1 MRYLD
6 YYATQFQLWAAVLVW
21 SGRPAACARS
31 AARRAGTPAILMCAG
46 TSMPSA
52 RESERRATM
61 ATLRPRRLALKYSPP
76 TVILEYSG
84 DGGFLHYKV
93 HLRNLERGMDADKI
107 TRKVFAKHGRYF
119 DPEKVRHSQV
129 KKLVERLLSRAG
141 PPASGLPPPPPASS
155 LPPPKP
161 FPGQPGFRRPAD
173 ERLLNGAV
181 DLNTVSER
189 DLAHA
194 KSLMTADFRRHQAL
208 PGDDGYEYDK
218 SVEFEDAEEDCDW
231 DD

>member
-1 MRYLD
+1 
-6 YYATQFQLWAAVLVW
+6 
-21 SGRPAACARS
+21 
-31 AARRAGTPAILMCAG
+31 MCAG

-107 TRKVFAKHGRYF
+107 TRKVFARHGRYF

-141 PPASGLPPPPPASS
+141 PPAGGLPPPPPASS